1 MIHRFS
7 NQHPWLQKSFSLL
20 LGVGFLLMVFQWE
33 VLQVGAWASMIQEY
47 RSDSNLQQAVAETF
61 SGDKPCE
68 RCKKLTRSQTQT
80 RSENV
85 ISSRSN
91 PPPDLSTPETFR
103 LPRIKRRR
111 ATYRFITTT
120 SLTTLR
126 VRPPLPPPRFFFC

>member
-7 NQHPWLQKSFSLL
+7 NQHPRLQKSFSLL
-20 LGVGFLLMVFQWE
+20 LGAGFLLMVFQWE
-33 VLQVGAWASMIQEY
+33 VLQVGAWASMIQDY

-61 SGDKPCE
+61 SGEKPCE
-68 RCKKLTRSQTQT
+68 MCKKLTRSQTQAH
-80 RSENV
+80 SENA

-91 PPPDLSTPETFR
+91 PPPDLSPPETFR
-103 LPRIKRRR
+103 LLGIKKCR
-111 ATYRFITTT
+111 ATHCFITTT